1 MQYQTND
8 EELIYMIR
16 ENDEEAWKIMMEKY
30 EPLLQYLAFYY
41 QKTYGATTSIDYED
55 LLQEM
60 RITLYKTIKIYKT
73 DKNNRFYPYLSTSL
87 KNTCNDYYKRR
98 YKRYQK
104 ELLVSDIS
112 KYELCEDQ
120 DPLLSTYYDYYITE
134 LLKEFNNQLNAEDS
148 AIFLLKLS
156 SMKYQDIAKILD
168 INTKKVDNS
177 IFKTKQKLKK
187 YLKKLNIKNTSLGK
201 INE

>member
-30 EPLLQYLAFYY
+30 EPLLKYLAFYY
-41 QKTYGATTSIDYED
+41 QKTYGAKTSIDYED

-98 YKRYQK
+98 YTRYQK

-201 INE
+201 IIE

>member
-30 EPLLQYLAFYY
+30 EPLLKYLAKKNK
-41 QKTYGATTSIDYED
+41 KTYGAKTSIDYED

-187 YLKKLNIKNTSLGK
+187 YLKKFNIKNTSLGK
-201 INE
+201 IIE

>member
-1 MQYQTND
+1 
-8 EELIYMIR
+8 
-16 ENDEEAWKIMMEKY
+16 
-30 EPLLQYLAFYY
+30 
-41 QKTYGATTSIDYED
+41 
-55 LLQEM
+55 M

-201 INE
+201 IIE